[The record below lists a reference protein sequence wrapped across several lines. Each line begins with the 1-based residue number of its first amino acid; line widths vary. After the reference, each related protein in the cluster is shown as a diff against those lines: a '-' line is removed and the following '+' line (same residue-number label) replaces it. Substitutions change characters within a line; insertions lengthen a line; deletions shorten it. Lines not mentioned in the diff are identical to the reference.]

1 MKNKQWDIRQLRE
14 SQPETARIKLRW
26 ILASGLSGLVLGFLA
41 AHLEPLVDSGGAL
54 PAFLSWL
61 NELFSRLGIW
71 VFTALLLSIFCKS
84 SAAAIRN
91 AGLFFSGRLLGYVL
105 YGLILSG
112 TFSGNFLLLGLL
124 SILVGPAWA
133 LLAWYGKGE
142 GFPSLLLASLSTG
155 LLLQQSIGISLAF
168 FSFKH
173 IEELVLFALLLLAY
187 RRPAKQALILCGV
200 SIVVAFFLEHLDFLS
215 A

>member
-1 MKNKQWDIRQLRE
+1 MV
-14 SQPETARIKLRW
+14 
-26 ILASGLSGLVLGFLA
+26 SGLSGLALGFLA
-41 AHLEPLVDSGGAL
+41 AYLEPLVDNGGAL
-54 PAFLSWL
+54 LAFLSWL

-71 VFTALLLSIFCKS
+71 IFAALLLSIFCKS
-84 SAAAIRN
+84 SAAAMRN
-91 AGLFFSGRLLGYVL
+91 AALFFSGRLLGYVL

-112 TFSGNFLLLGLL
+112 TFSGDFLLLGLL
-124 SILVGPAWA
+124 SILIGPVWI

-142 GFPSLLLASLSTG
+142 EFPSLLLASLSTG
-155 LLLQQSIGISLAF
+155 LLLQQGIGISLAF

-173 IEELVLFALLLLAY
+173 IEELILFALLLIAY
-187 RRPAKQALILCGV
+187 RRPAKQTLILGGA